1 MPPKAK
7 KAATAASK
15 ELYYEE
21 QQLADDIVVLE
32 EKLKCLKR
40 VYLDRM
46 MALAE
51 RKQQQ
56 LVLSTEL
63 DARNA
68 ELEAKRSEKV
78 DVLTDGT
85 RVYKVREG
93 IALQE
98 IATQDA
104 ALHELQE
111 TKKKLEGHLET
122 CTADFDSRIKSKKRE
137 LESLRE
143 RTADME
149 KEFAVLLSDVEQCS
163 P

>member
-7 KAATAASK
+7 KALTAGSK
-15 ELYYEE
+15 ELYYED
-21 QQLADDIVVLE
+21 QQLADDIVILE
-32 EKLKCLKR
+32 EKLKGLKR

-46 MALAE
+46 TALAE
-51 RKQQQ
+51 RKQQE
-56 LVLSTEL
+56 LVLSAEL
-63 DARNA
+63 DARKA
-68 ELEAKRSEKV
+68 GLEAKKSEKI

-85 RVYKVREG
+85 RVYKVRER

-111 TKKKLEGHLET
+111 TKKKLQEQLET

-137 LESLRE
+137 FESLRE

>member
-15 ELYYEE
+15 ELYYED
-21 QQLADDIVVLE
+21 QQLADDVVILE
-32 EKLKCLKR
+32 EKLKGLKR

-51 RKQQQ
+51 RKKQQ
-56 LVLSTEL
+56 LILSAKL
-63 DARNA
+63 DALKA
-68 ELEAKRSEKV
+68 GLEAKKSEKI

-85 RVYKVREG
+85 RVYKVRERM
-93 IALQE
+93 ALQE

-111 TKKKLEGHLET
+111 TKKKLQDQLET

>member
-1 MPPKAK
+1 MPPKGK
-7 KAATAASK
+7 KALTAGSK
-15 ELYYEE
+15 ELYYED

-32 EKLKCLKR
+32 EKLKGLKR

-46 MALAE
+46 TALAE
-51 RKQQQ
+51 RKQQE
-56 LVLSTEL
+56 LVLSAEL
-63 DARNA
+63 DARKA
-68 ELEAKRSEKV
+68 GLEAKKSEKI

-85 RVYKVREG
+85 RVYKVRER

-111 TKKKLEGHLET
+111 TKKKLQEQLET

-137 LESLRE
+137 FESLRE